1 MRISD
6 WSSDV
11 CSSDL
16 HEIDVLD
23 IAAVGLD
30 AGTFRQLDHLHAV
43 MLRRRGLLADIGHA
57 GETGLVP
64 DRHAIAIAHQ
74 MLRQFALA
82 EVAAVG
88 GERNEL
94 VGPGAGAEPACRLRS
109 EERRVGKG
117 WVRTCRSRGSPFR

>member
-88 GERNEL
+88 VERDDLEIGRASCRER
-94 VGPGAGAEPACRLRS
+94 VGPYVLISGVAVYLKKKIRMYNHQ
-109 EERRVGKG
+109 
-117 WVRTCRSRGSPFR
+117 

>member
-1 MRISD
+1 MRSSD

-16 HEIDVLD
+16 
-23 IAAVGLD
+23 
-30 AGTFRQLDHLHAV
+30 LDHLHAV

-88 GERNEL
+88 VERNAL
-94 VGPGAGAEPACRLRS
+94 VVPGARAEPACRLAHLVLRLDGHDPTP
-109 EERRVGKG
+109 RPARHPRALPPH
-117 WVRTCRSRGSPFR
+117 RTPHP